1 MLNKS
6 ELEYLL
12 NNKLIS
18 KSFEYKIKSTIKKK
32 IEKFLNFELPLLI
45 QNQIL
50 DKQLLQDILD
60 NPNNMF
66 PILGKERVVGPKMW
80 KHTGIPAQGYEYRKH
95 YDIFHNKNN
104 NLIIFRKV
112 KSYQI

>member
-1 MLNKS
+1 LLNKS

-45 QNQIL
+45 QNEIL

-66 PILGKERVVGPKMW
+66 PILGKEKVAGSN
-80 KHTGIPAQGYEYRKH
+80 PAQGFSFEYKVWYLLRKNEGLR
-95 YDIFHNKNN
+95 YCI
-104 NLIIFRKV
+104 
-112 KSYQI
+112 